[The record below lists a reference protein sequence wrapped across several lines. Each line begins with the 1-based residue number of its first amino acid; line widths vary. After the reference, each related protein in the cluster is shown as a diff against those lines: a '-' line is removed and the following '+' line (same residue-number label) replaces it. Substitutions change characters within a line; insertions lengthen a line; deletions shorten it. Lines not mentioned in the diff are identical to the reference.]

1 MAWLDAA
8 TAAVVRAMTI
18 SQAALRQPSA
28 ASRTA
33 GRSEWPIL
41 AHRGHR
47 GPLGE
52 PMAGDCSSAAAAAA
66 RQAWQRR
73 LRRYWRRARR
83 FSQGIKWHCWR
94 SATLAVWLLLH
105 VARVAT
111 GSGVEAPMARA
122 GRHGRGSRRR
132 LPGRSGTRG
141 ERGGGTGGTAAV
153 VDGRMYWVHVH
164 APMPTSSMPITTH
177 DINNIQTHHAR

>member
-8 TAAVVRAMTI
+8 TAAVVRAVTI

-111 GSGVEAPMARA
+111 GSGSVRWVARDGHD
-122 GRHGRGSRRR
+122 GRASRRCT
-132 LPGRSGTRG
+132 LGRSGTCT
-141 ERGGGTGGTAAV
+141 ERGATAIGAAGL
-153 VDGRMYWVHVH
+153 VDGRD
-164 APMPTSSMPITTH
+164 MPDHHHSSSSS
-177 DINNIQTHHAR
+177 NNNYSI